1 MPLPTGPT
9 TREQIMNALLA
20 QLQSQCGTTFATYS
34 RKFITW
40 QDLTAMITTAS
51 GDDRQVIR
59 SPALFLYDGVGF
71 GGGRDNWVQG
81 NRGAPSKRTLYR
93 TIVIYAWRS
102 GALTPA
108 GASADTGAISMHPLV
123 EAVENAIDPEPH
135 NLSGMDMAV
144 GASTL
149 GGLVTY
155 CWIEGDG
162 HCIPGDIDPSGLA
175 MQTIPIKILVP

>member
-1 MPLPTGPT
+1 MPTGPT

-20 QLQSQCGTTFATYS
+20 QLQALCGQTFATYS
-34 RKFITW
+34 RRFIMY
-40 QDLTAMITTAS
+40 QDLLQMLTTDS
-51 GDDRQVIR
+51 GDSRQLIR

-71 GGGRDNWVQG
+71 GGGRDVWVQG
-81 NRGAPSKRTLYR
+81 NRGSPSKRTLYR
-93 TIVIYAWRS
+93 TIVLYAWRD

-108 GASADTGAISMHPLV
+108 GPIAQTGAISMHPLV
-123 EAVENAIDPEPH
+123 EAVENALDPEPH

-144 GASTL
+144 GSTTL

-162 HCIPGDIDPSGLA
+162 HCIPGDIDPTGLA
-175 MQTIPIKILVP
+175 MQTIPVKILVP